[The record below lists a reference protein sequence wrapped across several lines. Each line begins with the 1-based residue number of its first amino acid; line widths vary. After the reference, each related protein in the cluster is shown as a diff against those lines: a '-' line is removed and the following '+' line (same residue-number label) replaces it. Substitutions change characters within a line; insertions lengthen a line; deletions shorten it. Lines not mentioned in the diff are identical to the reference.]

1 MSENNVCLAVSKFR
15 MNGHLCFLN
24 TRHRISLHSEQIDG
38 TTTVF
43 LHAVIDLHNKILHKL
58 MNQPVQ
64 LLLQNKI
71 QKRGSRTFQHRAVNP
86 LHTPSATF
94 HTTHSLHC
102 RVRDVVRTLCAGMNS
117 ISRSPSTHLP

>member
-43 LHAVIDLHNKILHKL
+43 LHAVIDLHNKILHEPTCTAAASK
-58 MNQPVQ
+58 
-64 LLLQNKI
+64 QNPK
-71 QKRGSRTFQHRAVNP
+71 KGK
-86 LHTPSATF
+86 
-94 HTTHSLHC
+94 
-102 RVRDVVRTLCAGMNS
+102 
-117 ISRSPSTHLP
+117 